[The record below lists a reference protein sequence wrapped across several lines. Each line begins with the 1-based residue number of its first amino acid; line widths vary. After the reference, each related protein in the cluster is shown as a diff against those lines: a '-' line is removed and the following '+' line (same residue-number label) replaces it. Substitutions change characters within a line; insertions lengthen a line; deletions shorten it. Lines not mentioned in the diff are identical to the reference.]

1 MFYQAGGQPRE
12 HSWLPNEEGYATTD
26 MESDQLHVPAIFPN
40 FPLSFVRQWHPAKP
54 RTGTSICF
62 TFRFCTVPQS
72 VNSMIFS
79 RLTELHQNKLILRAR
94 TLKAYFALIFTLS
107 HPISPVRFN

>member
-62 TFRFCTVPQS
+62 TFRFCTVAT
-72 VNSMIFS
+72 ICKFYDFFK
-79 RLTELHQNKLILRAR
+79 TD
-94 TLKAYFALIFTLS
+94 
-107 HPISPVRFN
+107 